1 MGVYF
6 WLLFFV
12 KTSSPSRFLIFKII
26 YFKIDNKIFSDYL
39 LLTVYLERK
48 KNMFNGKIEHT
59 KPDKFFFEAHLIRI
73 GCIRQSSSLKSY
85 KSEDSQIRN
94 LTLQK
99 FFPS

>member
-39 LLTVYLERK
+39 LLTV
-48 KNMFNGKIEHT
+48 
-59 KPDKFFFEAHLIRI
+59 
-73 GCIRQSSSLKSY
+73 
-85 KSEDSQIRN
+85 
-94 LTLQK
+94 
-99 FFPS
+99 